1 MVTRGLLSTLPK
13 TFLTPEQYLAIERE
27 AEYKSEYFQG
37 EMFAMA
43 GAGWA
48 HNVWSANLVTGL
60 NNQLRSRPCRV
71 YSSDMRVRV
80 RATGLYTYPDVVVV
94 CGERRFLDE
103 RRDTLLNP
111 SLLIEVL
118 SPSTEAFDRGQK
130 FEHYQSIESLREYL
144 LVASDRVHVDLYT
157 RQPDGRWLL
166 TSAGRLED
174 SLDLQSVGCRLA
186 LLDLYEKTDL
196 PGSQPATAEPGSV
209 PRLD

>member
-1 MVTRGLLSTLPK
+1 VSTQPK

-27 AEYKSEYFQG
+27 AEYKSEYYQG

-43 GAGWA
+43 GAGEA
-48 HNVWSANLVTGL
+48 HNVLVGNLVADL
-60 NNQLRSRPCRV
+60 HQQLRSRPCRV
-71 YSSDMRVRV
+71 YPSDMRVRV
-80 RATGLYTYPDVVVV
+80 SATGLYTYPDVVVV

-111 SLLIEVL
+111 SLLVEVL
-118 SPSTEAFDRGQK
+118 SPSTEAYDRGKK
-130 FEHYQSIESLREYL
+130 FEHYRSIESLREYL
-144 LVASDRVHVDLYT
+144 LVASDRVHGDLFT

-166 TSAGRLED
+166 ASADRLED

-186 LLDLYEKTDL
+186 LLDLYEKIDL

>member
-1 MVTRGLLSTLPK
+1 MFTQPK
-13 TFLTPEQYLAIERE
+13 TFLTPEQYLQIERE
-27 AEYKSEYFQG
+27 AEYKSEYYQG

-43 GAGWA
+43 GAGEV
-48 HNVWSANLVTGL
+48 HNLLVANLVASL
-60 NNQLRSRPCRV
+60 HHQFRSGPCRV
-71 YSSDMRVRV
+71 YPSVMRVRV

-118 SPSTEAFDRGQK
+118 SPSTEAYDRGRK
-130 FEHYQSIESLREYL
+130 SEHYRSIESLVEYL
-144 LVASDRVHVDLYT
+144 LVASDHVHAELYT

-174 SLDLQSVGCRLA
+174 SLDLESVGCRLA
-186 LLDLYEKTDL
+186 LADLYEKTDL
-196 PGSQPATAEPGSV
+196 PGFQPTTPEPGSV
-209 PRLD
+209 PHPD